1 MEKLTPAEW
10 KERTIRDIKRKQK
23 RREKGIKDADSF
35 LAEHRIKTNKN
46 MNRIRC
52 KTYRGK

>member
-35 LAEHRIKTNKN
+35 LADHRLKSFKN
-46 MNRIRC
+46 MSKIRC